1 VVVFNTPSPA
11 WNNNAFYCMVQ
22 PGMVINITSNA
33 DWTFTGYVYIT
44 FYTDNVPA
52 SATYTVKLYDKF
64 YSDSNCGLVVSTSGS
79 FGRTVNVLYSTL
91 APTSIRW
98 RRTTYKDVRT
108 DAGPVKL
115 TLNNNYQY
123 VSTWSM
129 SSHSEVT
136 TSDGIVIY
144 VPGSGLSN
152 VAYYCYA
159 REYPAN
165 QYSFY
170 R

>member
-52 SATYTVKLYDKF
+52 SATYTVKLYDKY
-64 YSDSNCGLVVSTSGS
+64 YSGSNYGLVVSTAGS
-79 FGRTVNVLYSTL
+79 FGRTVSGSYSTL

-98 RRTTYKDVRT
+98 RRTTYKNLRT

-129 SSHSEVT
+129 SSHSVDPS
-136 TSDGIVIY
+136 SDGILIKTA
-144 VPGSGLSN
+144 GSGLSN
-152 VAYYCYA
+152 VPYYCYA
-159 REYPAN
+159 REYPIN